1 MDIFSNPVQY
11 AWIVAALPLAAMI
24 VNFFGFR
31 MLDVL
36 TRPKE
41 AVAQADPHAAHGDA
55 HSSAPEAAD
64 AHVEESHGGHD
75 DEHGASTGFWA
86 SVVSWV
92 ALGAMVLA
100 FLYSCLIGFQFLGW
114 FGYPSGETALHD
126 LQSKGVTLHIYNW
139 FNFGKLN
146 YPIDFHVDALTV
158 VMLVV
163 VTAVSMLVHLYSMGY
178 MAGDRGY
185 SRFFIELSLFT
196 FSMLLL
202 VLGANFLVLFIGWEL
217 VGLSSYLLIGYFFS
231 QAQPPVDSEVP
242 WAPPAQLKA
251 FVTTRFGDFGFL
263 IGILLLWVTTGTF
276 NFTDLNFNTK
286 TSATGLTVVLATTAM
301 ILVFC
306 GAVGKSA
313 QFPLHV
319 WLPDAMAGPTPVS
332 ALIHAATMVAAGVYL
347 VARLFPLYATVAGP
361 ESLQVVGYVGA
372 FTAIFAATIALTQT
386 DIKGVL
392 AYSTISQL
400 GYMFAGLAV
409 AENNTVGIFHL
420 FTHAFFKA
428 LLFLGAGSVIHALHE
443 NGIGAQNLRNM
454 GGLARWLPI
463 TAFTMLMANL
473 AISGIPPFS
482 GFFSKDLILA
492 TAYERGYLPIY
503 YILLFTA
510 FLTAFYM
517 FRLYF
522 LAFGGRGGAVGGLW
536 GGEYRGVGEPHES
549 PWVMTVPL
557 ILLAI
562 PTVVAGFLSYNN
574 AFANFLTGGEIT
586 TPYVSPFAEPL
597 TYVSIGVAAV
607 GILLAWAMYGLR
619 VIPANL
625 FSGNPVGAPI
635 YQLLKHRYYID
646 ELYAFIIKY
655 VVLGLSQG
663 AYLFDTYIIDGLV
676 NGTGRFVRGL
686 GSVTRRSESGFLQ
699 NYGAVL
705 FGGALLLMIA
715 VFFAVGVFR

>member
-36 TRPKE
+36 TRPEE
-41 AVAQADPHAAHGDA
+41 AVAQVDPHAAHDDTHDA
-55 HSSAPEAAD
+55 APEAVD
-64 AHVEESHGGHD
+64 AHAEDAHGGHD

-86 SVVSWV
+86 SVVGWI
-92 ALGAMVLA
+92 AFGAMLLA
-100 FLYSCLIGFQFLGW
+100 FLYACLIGAQFLGW
-114 FGYPSGETALHD
+114 FGFPSSEQALHE
-126 LQSKGVTLHIYNW
+126 LQSKGVTLHIYDW
-139 FNFGKLN
+139 FNFGRLA
-146 YPIDFHVDALTV
+146 YTIDFHIDALTV

-217 VGLSSYLLIGYFFS
+217 VGLSSYLLIGFFFS
-231 QAQPPVDSEVP
+231 QRQPPAGSEVP

-251 FVTTRFGDFGFL
+251 FVTTRLGDFGFL

-428 LLFLGAGSVIHALHE
+428 LLFLGAGSVIHALHD

-492 TAYERGYLPIY
+492 TAYERGYTWIY

-517 FRLYF
+517 FRLFF
-522 LAFGGRGGAVGGLW
+522 LAFGGRGGWLGIW
-536 GGEYRGVGEPHES
+536 GGEYRGVGQPHES
-549 PWVMTVPL
+549 PWVMWLPL
-557 ILLAI
+557 VLLAI

-597 TYVSIGVAAV
+597 TYVSIGVAVV
-607 GILLAWAMYGLR
+607 GIVLAWVMYGLE
-619 VIPANL
+619 ILPARA
-625 FSGNPVGAPI
+625 FTGNPIGAPI
-635 YQLLKHRYYID
+635 YRLLKNRYYID
-646 ELYAFIIKY
+646 ELYAFLIKY
-655 VVLGLSQG
+655 VVLGLSQA
-663 AYLFDTYIIDGLV
+663 AYLFDKYIIDGIV
-676 NGTGRFVRGL
+676 NGTGRFVRGV
-686 GSVTRRSESGFLQ
+686 GGVTRRSESGFLQ